1 MAADDPVFLITG
13 ASSGIGAAT
22 ARSAAEAGYRLVLAA
37 RSEDRLQGLARELG
51 GDDRAIAVCCD
62 VAEWGDQDS
71 LVRWALDAFGRIDVV
86 FANAGFGGPRGFER
100 AEPED
105 MKSMVLTNVLGVAYT
120 IRATMPHL
128 RESRGHLLLTSSVAG
143 RRALP
148 GSLYSATKHAVTA
161 MGESARQEL
170 NGSGV
175 RVTLIE
181 PGAVETPFFDKPG
194 KIERLRADDVA
205 AAVMYA
211 VTQPP
216 RVDVNEILVRPTA
229 QDG

>member
-1 MAADDPVFLITG
+1 M
-13 ASSGIGAAT
+13 
-22 ARSAAEAGYRLVLAA
+22 R
-37 RSEDRLQGLARELG
+37 
-51 GDDRAIAVCCD
+51 
-62 VAEWGDQDS
+62 
-71 LVRWALDAFGRIDVV
+71 
-86 FANAGFGGPRGFER
+86 
-100 AEPED
+100 
-105 MKSMVLTNVLGVAYT
+105 SMVLTNVLGVAYT

-128 RESRGHLLLTSSVAG
+128 RETRGHLLLTSSVAG

-161 MGESARQEL
+161 MGEAARL
-170 NGSGV
+170 DFDGSGV

-181 PGAVETPFFDKPG
+181 PGQVETPFFEKPG
-194 KIERLRADDVA
+194 EIERLEADDVA

-229 QDG
+229 QRG

>member
-1 MAADDPVFLITG
+1 
-13 ASSGIGAAT
+13 
-22 ARSAAEAGYRLVLAA
+22 
-37 RSEDRLQGLARELG
+37 
-51 GDDRAIAVCCD
+51 
-62 VAEWGDQDS
+62 
-71 LVRWALDAFGRIDVV
+71 VV